1 MDGTRA
7 ACPPRSPQAQRHEM
21 DDQEKQL
28 RKVMGWSGQDAK
40 SGGGGDDGDDDED
53 EDEDADADDGTS
65 AKGGPG
71 GSAGT
76 WTPAHAHA
84 SRQALACSSQW
95 A

>member
-53 EDEDADADDGTS
+53 EDEDADDGTS